1 MVDGNP
7 ANHAMINATLCAN
20 PKFADRVIVKYALLG
35 PPESIGQVC
44 GINLAPQAGGN
55 GHVVC
60 GDEMKA
66 DRAKGIAMDYMPLRT
81 LQTVLDEVG
90 VLDYQAFKMDV
101 EGYGV
106 DAVLKVGNL
115 LFDPFINLALN
126 DCHDKIGKLVSLF
139 HWVLSP
145 WIHLLL
151 QLGSN
156 PWLQPLEGEGDP
168 TYCVDSPNP
177 STRPSRRAY
186 ETS

>member
-101 EGYGV
+101 EGYGALTPRV
-106 DAVLKVGNL
+106 QHATLHTFCSAFASEPGDNVWRRVQSVG
-115 LFDPFINLALN
+115 
-126 DCHDKIGKLVSLF
+126 
-139 HWVLSP
+139 
-145 WIHLLL
+145 
-151 QLGSN
+151 
-156 PWLQPLEGEGDP
+156 
-168 TYCVDSPNP
+168 
-177 STRPSRRAY
+177 RRAIDA
-186 ETS
+186 

>member
-101 EGYGV
+101 EGYECKVLAGAPLMLERFSLNYV
-106 DAVLKVGNL
+106 MVEQTFPAVRKCMADFTKSGGFEV
-115 LFDPFINLALN
+115 LADRDDIAIARGAILN
-126 DCHDKIGKLVSLF
+126 
-139 HWVLSP
+139 
-145 WIHLLL
+145 
-151 QLGSN
+151 
-156 PWLQPLEGEGDP
+156 
-168 TYCVDSPNP
+168 
-177 STRPSRRAY
+177 
-186 ETS
+186 